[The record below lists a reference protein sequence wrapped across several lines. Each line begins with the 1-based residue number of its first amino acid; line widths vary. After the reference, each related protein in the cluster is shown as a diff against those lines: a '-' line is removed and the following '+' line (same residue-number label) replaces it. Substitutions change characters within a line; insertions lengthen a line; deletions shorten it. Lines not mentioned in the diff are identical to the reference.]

1 MIKTQTVKP
10 DGQISRP
17 LSTEE
22 ERLQALNELRI
33 LDTAPEQS
41 YDDIVRL
48 AANICGAPISLVSLV
63 SKDRQWFKAKVG
75 LIAGETP
82 IEQSFCRYTL
92 TEAGVMTVED
102 ATADARFSDNPLVV
116 SEPKIRFYA
125 GAKLVTASGHPIGT
139 LCVID
144 RVSRTLTDSQ
154 YDALEALAR
163 QVMSLL
169 ELRRRN
175 FELAELAEAHSHALT
190 KIEDQ
195 LQVIKGE
202 EEQRRWSDL
211 LRRDS
216 EMRLRSVIK
225 SANDGIFLA
234 DNKFEIIL
242 WNDAS
247 QNMFDYTERQVNSK
261 HFEMLV
267 AERCRMELRKNISD
281 LMPDQDGKGGNIVE
295 LFGLR
300 KDGSEFPIE
309 LSISLWRNDDTV
321 FYTGIVRDVTERRRV
336 DELKD
341 EFVST
346 VSHELRTPL
355 TSIRGAL
362 DLINGGMTGP
372 LSDDTK
378 RLTSIALHSTERLVR
393 LINDILDCEK
403 IASGKAE
410 FRMRPISLSEVAA
423 SAVAESISFGDQ
435 YGVDLLLEDEAQ
447 GLSITGDSDRIIQV
461 LTNLLSNAVKAS
473 SSGSPV
479 TLKLKTC
486 DFAARVEVVDTGSG
500 IPLEF
505 QARIFDRFSQAD
517 SGDKRRKNGTGLGL
531 NIARSIV
538 EKHGGTM
545 GFNSVPGEGTVFYF
559 DLPLTSENETN

>member
-473 SSGSPV
+473 TSGSPV

-505 QARIFDRFSQAD
+505 QSRIFDRFSQAD

-545 GFNSVPGEGTVFYF
+545 GFRSVPGEGTVFYF